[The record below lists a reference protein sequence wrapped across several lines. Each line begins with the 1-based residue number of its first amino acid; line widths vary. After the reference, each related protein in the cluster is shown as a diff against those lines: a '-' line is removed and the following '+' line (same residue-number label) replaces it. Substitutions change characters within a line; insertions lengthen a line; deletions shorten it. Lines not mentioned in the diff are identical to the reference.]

1 MIGVTNAKIV
11 TGGSGGDNNYV
22 LIDSYKSGTSWYK
35 VFEEYDPDNGNY
47 VGKWCEQGGRSDQKE
62 GTVYLGQAY
71 SNTDYK
77 VFVQQN
83 GSDGA
88 YLNRCQTVSQKTS
101 NSFWIDYKTLDPS
114 GSGTF
119 TYYDWKAEGYITEE

>member
-1 MIGVTNAKIV
+1 MRILVETYRN
-11 TGGSGGDNNYV
+11 
-22 LIDSYKSGTSWYK
+22 GTSWYK

-47 VGKWCEQGGRSDQKE
+47 IGKWCEQGGRVAE
-62 GTVYLGQAY
+62 ATTTIYLNNAY
-71 SNTDYK
+71 GNTDYK

-88 YLNRCQTVSQKTS
+88 FLNRCQTASVKASD
-101 NSFWIDYKTLDPS
+101 SFYVDYKSLDPE